1 MGQPKCR
8 KQKLKL
14 MPPPLR
20 KSKAPSGRRKKKSMG
35 PKSKRQKMAPMV
47 PETEP
52 QLKKM
57 ELVKKRKVRAKK
69 TWAKK
74 PKEKREKKRKMVRAK
89 KKRKEMTKFL
99 FLLSPNL
106 VISYY
111 IYQIRHLIII
121 SALLTKKRGKKRSTA
136 SVRNIPQSN
145 GSKNAQKSLSNARNA
160 RPILPLKKTTEHL
173 VRKRTKI
180 LPRDGVF
187 SQKNKKESFL
197 PPLKTKQ
204 TKISLIKSNEK
215 NKNFALFCSCEF
227 VLEINTP
234 EEKNEKKNLKVELK
248 EKKMVFER
256 IKHFD
261 LEYVY

>member
-1 MGQPKCR
+1 MG
-8 KQKLKL
+8 QKLKL

-20 KSKAPSGRRKKKSMG
+20 KSKAPSGRRKK
-35 PKSKRQKMAPMV
+35 
-47 PETEP
+47 
-52 QLKKM
+52 
-57 ELVKKRKVRAKK
+57 RKVRAKK
-69 TWAKK
+69 TLTKK

-121 SALLTKKRGKKRSTA
+121 SALLTKKKGQEEIDCVSSKYTPIQRFEKR
-136 SVRNIPQSN
+136 P
-145 GSKNAQKSLSNARNA
+145 KKSLSNARNA

-180 LPRDGVF
+180 FPRDGVF

-204 TKISLIKSNEK
+204 
-215 NKNFALFCSCEF
+215 NKNFPYQ
-227 VLEINTP
+227 I
-234 EEKNEKKNLKVELK
+234 
-248 EKKMVFER
+248 ER
-256 IKHFD
+256 
-261 LEYVY
+261 

>member
-1 MGQPKCR
+1 MG
-8 KQKLKL
+8 
-14 MPPPLR
+14 
-20 KSKAPSGRRKKKSMG
+20 
-35 PKSKRQKMAPMV
+35 
-47 PETEP
+47 
-52 QLKKM
+52 
-57 ELVKKRKVRAKK
+57 
-69 TWAKK
+69 
-74 PKEKREKKRKMVRAK
+74 EKREKKRKMVRAK

-145 GSKNAQKSLSNARNA
+145 GSKNAQKI
-160 RPILPLKKTTEHL
+160 PIQRAKCQTNPPSRKTTEHL

-204 TKISLIKSNEK
+204 
-215 NKNFALFCSCEF
+215 NKNFPYQIERKKTKTLHYS
-227 VLEINTP
+227 VLVS
-234 EEKNEKKNLKVELK
+234 LS
-248 EKKMVFER
+248 
-256 IKHFD
+256 
-261 LEYVY
+261 

>member
-1 MGQPKCR
+1 MG
-8 KQKLKL
+8 
-14 MPPPLR
+14 
-20 KSKAPSGRRKKKSMG
+20 
-35 PKSKRQKMAPMV
+35 
-47 PETEP
+47 
-52 QLKKM
+52 
-57 ELVKKRKVRAKK
+57 VKKRKVRAKK

-121 SALLTKKRGKKRSTA
+121 SALLTKKKGQEEIDCVSSKYTPIQRFEKR
-136 SVRNIPQSN
+136 P
-145 GSKNAQKSLSNARNA
+145 KKSLSNARNA

-204 TKISLIKSNEK
+204 KFPLSNRTKKTKTLHYSVLVSLS
-215 NKNFALFCSCEF
+215 
-227 VLEINTP
+227 
-234 EEKNEKKNLKVELK
+234 
-248 EKKMVFER
+248 
-256 IKHFD
+256 
-261 LEYVY
+261 